1 MDDYQFNEYKRYRKS
16 SYWVIMGITFLIS
29 LHMFRMSFSKLF
41 ALNPFFATAAR
52 ADTFYKPI
60 YLYSL
65 VQVCCIY
72 IPIIIVDFIG
82 VYVTWD
88 GFWNN
93 QLQMT
98 MFEIMLMCSTVIFLV
113 AWERTQNPRHLVFL
127 PSGDNPFAKGLGRGR
142 KSPTVP
148 GVPSSERRIVS
159 KPDPDDSS
167 EEMSEEEDEGL
178 GCQSSFWPLAEK
190 NQRHDMLKN
199 LINDVRRNKDLK
211 LNEELDEIMDIEI
224 DHIKPREYHSDPEG
238 RGEFYFEYLAEPDLK
253 KVKFKLKGNK
263 KNSKFDLDQEVKTA
277 RLLKA

>member
-1 MDDYQFNEYKRYRKS
+1 MDDYQFNEYKRYRKG
-16 SYWVIMGITFLIS
+16 SYLAIMIVTFLIN

-65 VQVCCIY
+65 VQICCIY
-72 IPIIIVDFIG
+72 VPIIIIDFIG

-127 PSGDNPFAKGLGRGR
+127 PSGDNPFAKGLGR
-142 KSPTVP
+142 S
-148 GVPSSERRIVS
+148 
-159 KPDPDDSS
+159 
-167 EEMSEEEDEGL
+167 
-178 GCQSSFWPLAEK
+178 
-190 NQRHDMLKN
+190 
-199 LINDVRRNKDLK
+199 
-211 LNEELDEIMDIEI
+211 
-224 DHIKPREYHSDPEG
+224 
-238 RGEFYFEYLAEPDLK
+238 RGK
-253 KVKFKLKGNK
+253 
-263 KNSKFDLDQEVKTA
+263 
-277 RLLKA
+277 